1 MQLTRLPFCTEL
13 NPALLPANKGT
24 AALSPPKART
34 LTVSEELVAEAAE
47 AAKATGPT
55 TVEAAMVDAIASQA
69 VQQKQREKKKKKKK
83 GGREEEKGEVHK
95 NLRETLNEGGGVDKR
110 TKQ

>member
-34 LTVSEELVAEAAE
+34 LTASEELVAEAAE

-69 VQQKQREKKKKKKK
+69 VQQKQREKKKKKRKR
-83 GGREEEKGEVHK
+83 GRE
-95 NLRETLNEGGGVDKR
+95 RKR
-110 TKQ
+110 RAKYTRT

>member
-1 MQLTRLPFCTEL
+1 
-13 NPALLPANKGT
+13 LPANKGT

-69 VQQKQREKKKKKKK
+69 AQQKQRKR
-83 GGREEEKGEVHK
+83 GRERRSTQELERDLE
-95 NLRETLNEGGGVDKR
+95 RRWGGVDKR

>member
-34 LTVSEELVAEAAE
+34 LVVSEELVAEAAE

-69 VQQKQREKKKKKKK
+69 VQQKQRKKKKE
-83 GGREEEKGEVHK
+83 GREEGKEGVHK
-95 NLRETLNEGGGVDKR
+95 ILRETLNEGGEGAVGGR
-110 TKQ
+110 

>member
-24 AALSPPKART
+24 AALSPPKAPT

-47 AAKATGPT
+47 AAKANGPT
-55 TVEAAMVDAIASQA
+55 AVEAAMVDAIASQA
-69 VQQKQREKKKKKKK
+69 VQQKQRKEKKKV
-83 GGREEEKGEVHK
+83 GREEEKDGVHK
-95 NLRETLNEGGGVDKR
+95 ELERDLE
-110 TKQ
+110 

>member
-1 MQLTRLPFCTEL
+1 
-13 NPALLPANKGT
+13 
-24 AALSPPKART
+24 
-34 LTVSEELVAEAAE
+34 
-47 AAKATGPT
+47 
-55 TVEAAMVDAIASQA
+55 MVDAIASQA

>member
-69 VQQKQREKKKKKKK
+69 VQQKQREKKKKKKR
-83 GGREEEKGEVHK
+83 GREEEKGEVHK